1 MIKMS
6 RWVIGLSAPQRLV
19 NLSLVEFSVIRLIF
33 LAFLPMCIDRLR
45 SVVDVI
51 YGGVVAF

>member
-6 RWVIGLSAPQRLV
+6 RWVICLSAPQRLV